1 MERKVFF
8 IMKKRMLS
16 MMLAGVLALSMAGCG
31 GSSSD
36 GDGSGSSSDSAAA
49 SDEDVIELTLSHNWV
64 EGSNGNGYIWQF
76 IEEYEEEHP
85 NVKITTQALG
95 HDDYEVK
102 IATGIAAGDVAD
114 IFEYKG
120 GMLVNVARNNLAIP
134 LNEVLEED
142 PEWADSFRDGL
153 FNDLT
158 TADGEILGFPV
169 EFAITTVLYYN
180 EEILKEVGYDAPP
193 EKWEDFLVLCDDL
206 NAAGYTPVAFG
217 NAAGWP
223 VESDM
228 FSKYA
233 NNMTGTDWF
242 WDIKYGNGGS
252 FTDPEFIDSLN
263 MLKEASDRNMFN
275 EDINTL
281 EYSLGQQLYFDGKAA
296 MLMDGS
302 YAIRNIMDGAS
313 QEIQDATQVSFFPYK
328 DGGKG
333 DAKAV
338 CGGAG
343 WGMGINSK
351 LEGEKR
357 EIAIDFCKR
366 YFGPDQAEVRLKNG
380 AFPAT
385 KVDDY
390 SFCDPLQQKYLSTIV
405 ENYTDLAQCYSV
417 HLPTNL
423 INVFYNGLQDFMAGN
438 LSAEDYAAEIQ
449 AEYER
454 TELK

>member
-1 MERKVFF
+1 
-8 IMKKRMLS
+8 MKKKLLCVL
-16 MMLAGVLALSMAGCG
+16 LAGMMAVSMFGCG
-31 GSSSD
+31 SKGSGDSSSAKDDGGESSD
-36 GDGSGSSSDSAAA
+36 GK
-49 SDEDVIELTLSHNWV
+49 IELTLSHNWV
-64 EGSNGNGYIWQF
+64 EGSGGNGYIWDF
-76 IEEYEEEHP
+76 IKQYEEENP
-85 NVKITTQALG
+85 DVKITTQALG

-134 LNEVLEED
+134 LNDILEED
-142 PEWADSFRDGL
+142 KEWADSFRDGL

-169 EFAITTVLYYN
+169 EFAVTTVLYYN
-180 EEILKEVGYDAPP
+180 ENILKEAGYDAPP
-193 EKWEDFLVLCDDL
+193 EKWEDFLVMCDKL
-206 NAAGYTPVAFG
+206 NEAGYTPVAFG

-242 WDIKYGNGGS
+242 WNIKYGKGGG

-263 MLKEASDRNMFN
+263 MLKEAYDRKMFN

-302 YAIRNIMDGAS
+302 YAIRNILDGAS
-313 QEIQDATQVSFFPYK
+313 KDIQDATQVSFFPYNEN
-328 DGGKG
+328 GKG
-333 DAKAV
+333 DPKAV

-351 LEGEKR
+351 LEGRKR
-357 EIAIDFCKR
+357 EVAIDFCKR
-366 YFGPDQAEVRLKNG
+366 YFGPETAEARLKNG

-385 KVDDY
+385 KVEDY
-390 SFCDPLQQKYLSTIV
+390 SFCDPLMQRYLETIV
-405 ENYTDLAQCYSV
+405 DNYTDLAQCYSV

-423 INVFYNGLQDFMAGN
+423 INVFYNGLQDFMTGN
-438 LSAEDYAAEIQ
+438 LSAEEYAAEIQ